1 LNGFNLTQA
10 EDNVKVAL
18 TQQAIPL
25 AKRGPFNNIID
36 WPTFKI
42 KLIEEFGSIDIFGRD
57 VNQTFNLLPRYESVQ
72 EVAEDLSPKIKTLQ
86 ANLEIMQN
94 FHDKED
100 LHSVALTQQLVQNIM
115 KSLPPEVRPSFNDQ
129 FSKFRK
135 QCPANVRPPAT
146 FEFLTQFVEDLEK
159 NYRSNPY
166 LYDLE
171 SSLLNIGVNVVRQGT
186 SKPSPQPPRTSVPQH
201 QTPPRPCA
209 MCSIKGFEANHYS
222 LTSTCGTGKLS
233 SPEILKL
240 IADNGLC
247 FTCTQAHYNPGFKC
261 KTTYKSGMSKV
272 CPKGC
277 LERGIPVN
285 RKACMHNNQAPF
297 ISVSKVSTNQS
308 VPLVETLNLGGT
320 KIGIQYDTG
329 CQLSLIS
336 RSTLSTIPQ
345 YMYSLGPSYKMKV
358 LTYSGKARV
367 IHTTEVKLMLFGKT
381 LKLTM
386 IDSEIE
392 RDSQG
397 MALYRSNLTQ
407 GYMVYGSVPSN
418 IVTWV
423 EPLDPPSNR
432 ARKFKR
438 STWQSRKETGGK
450 PDLPVK
456 NPEKNQ
462 RNRNRTRMGKRNSRR
477 KLGGNTGKLGGEAEE
492 TSVSS
497 RRNQEENQE
506 ARVKNQSNRKGNRR
520 EPRSLREKSGGQEEK
535 QKENQTLKPNLN
547 LTPTPTSVISD
558 PTFTPVTL
566 TSPESQNYSNAPVE
580 SGNLAPAPSSR
591 PEPAHLTALIRQ
603 QEDHNKLLL
612 LFVN

>member
-1 LNGFNLTQA
+1 
-10 EDNVKVAL
+10 
-18 TQQAIPL
+18 
-25 AKRGPFNNIID
+25 
-36 WPTFKI
+36 
-42 KLIEEFGSIDIFGRD
+42 
-57 VNQTFNLLPRYESVQ
+57 
-72 EVAEDLSPKIKTLQ
+72 
-86 ANLEIMQN
+86 
-94 FHDKED
+94 
-100 LHSVALTQQLVQNIM
+100 
-115 KSLPPEVRPSFNDQ
+115 
-129 FSKFRK
+129 
-135 QCPANVRPPAT
+135 
-146 FEFLTQFVEDLEK
+146 
-159 NYRSNPY
+159 
-166 LYDLE
+166 
-171 SSLLNIGVNVVRQGT
+171 
-186 SKPSPQPPRTSVPQH
+186 
-201 QTPPRPCA
+201 

-222 LTSTCGTGKLS
+222 LTNACGTGKLS

-247 FTCTQAHYNPGFKC
+247 FTCTQAHSVGYKC
-261 KTTYKSGMSKV
+261 KTTYSSGVSKV

-277 LERGIPVN
+277 LENGIPVHK
-285 RKACMHNNQAPF
+285 KACMHNNQAPF

-386 IDSEIE
+386 IEDDLNNSSGFALSVPHKWRSFMGTSTSQHTGQVEILLGGDNNLFFPSEIE

-423 EPLDPPSNR
+423 EPLDPSSNR

-438 STWQSRKETGGK
+438 SNWQSGK
-450 PDLPVK
+450 QT
-456 NPEKNQ
+456 PEKNQ
-462 RNRNRTRMGKRNSRR
+462 GNRDRTKRGTKNSR
-477 KLGGNTGKLGGEAEE
+477 KLGGEAGE
-492 TSVSS
+492 TSISS
-497 RRNQEENQE
+497 RRNQEGNQE
-506 ARVKNQSNRKGNRR
+506 DWVKNRSNKKGNRR
-520 EPRSLREKSGGQEEK
+520 EPRRLREKSGGQEEK

-547 LTPTPTSVISD
+547 LTPTPASVRSD
-558 PTFTPVTL
+558 PTTTPITP
-566 TSPESQNYSNAPVE
+566 TISPESQNNSITPVDSDIPE
-580 SGNLAPAPSSR
+580 RDSGEKAGAGNLAPAPSSR
-591 PEPAHLTALIRQ
+591 PEPAQDEILTELNEINQ
-603 QEDHNKLLL
+603 
-612 LFVN
+612 